1 MCDLRKID
9 LSFHL
14 IMRHF
19 FSLALAALIGL
30 MMPSFAVA
38 ADVAHGEQ
46 LFSANC
52 AACHMGGGNVVN
64 GQRTLKQ
71 DDLKAYLSD
80 YNDGHE
86 SAIVYQVTN
95 GKNGMPAF
103 GAKLGSDDISDVAA
117 YVESQSVKGWA

>member
-1 MCDLRKID
+1 LGEAWV
-9 LSFHL
+9 SFHL
-14 IMRHF
+14 IMRHL

-46 LFSANC
+46 LFTANC

>member
-1 MCDLRKID
+1 
-9 LSFHL
+9 
-14 IMRHF
+14 MRHL
-19 FSLALAALIGL
+19 FSLALAAIIGL

-80 YNDGHE
+80 YNDDHE
-86 SAIVYQVTN
+86 LAIVYQVTN
-95 GKNGMPAF
+95 GTNGMPAF

-117 YVESQSVKGWA
+117 YVESQSVKGWACIKQ

>member
-1 MCDLRKID
+1 MV
-9 LSFHL
+9 SFHL
-14 IMRHF
+14 IKRHF

-46 LFSANC
+46 LFFANC

-80 YNDGHE
+80 YNDGLE
-86 SAIVYQVTN
+86 SSNSLTQNLSSFSSTPHGA
-95 GKNGMPAF
+95 GAF
-103 GAKLGSDDISDVAA
+103 SWQKEV
-117 YVESQSVKGWA
+117 

>member
-1 MCDLRKID
+1 MV
-9 LSFHL
+9 SFHL
-14 IMRHF
+14 IMRHL

-46 LFSANC
+46 LFFANC

-80 YNDGHE
+80 YNDGLE
-86 SAIVYQVTN
+86 SSNSLTQNLSSFSSAPH
-95 GKNGMPAF
+95 GAGAF
-103 GAKLGSDDISDVAA
+103 SWQKEV
-117 YVESQSVKGWA
+117 